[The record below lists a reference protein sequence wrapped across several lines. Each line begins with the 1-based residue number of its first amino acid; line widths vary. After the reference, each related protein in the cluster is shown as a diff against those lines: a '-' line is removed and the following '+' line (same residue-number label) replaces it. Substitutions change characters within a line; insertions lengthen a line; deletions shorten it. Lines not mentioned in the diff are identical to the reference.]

1 MFRYLLPEKG
11 DLAVTAEQIRL
22 LYHQGNTIQIL
33 GMVAAG
39 VSVTMFW
46 NVADHLLLS
55 LWFATIFFLS
65 LIRLAA
71 NFRFTQIS
79 FEDPG
84 TYNKWKNIYLSGTFL
99 SGCVWGILAFFYDP
113 SWPAPNQVMLFIIFT
128 GLIAGALNSNSS
140 VFIAFPA
147 FYLPLVLCL
156 MYVILNQTD
165 EGFYPLLI
173 LFLIYIA
180 LMYISSLKYHNRLA
194 NSLRLRFENE
204 QLAEKLAQ
212 YNKRLLELADMDELT
227 GLHNRRSLNR
237 YLRMA
242 SNQHFLDQHHLS
254 LIFLDLDYFKQYNDT
269 YGHERGD
276 QCLIRVA
283 AILKSNARQSSD
295 MMTRYGGEEFTLIL
309 ANTNAQ
315 QARQVAERIQQDLN
329 QLHLPHAASPI
340 SDHVTISIGIVTM
353 IPQQPDSCAHLLS
366 IADKALYEAK
376 KTGRNRIVHASEE
389 PSTGQEDDPILPETE
404 S

>member
-1 MFRYLLPEKG
+1 MKKVSDLFRYLLPEKG
-11 DLAVTAEQIRL
+11 DFAVTAEQIRL

-33 GMVAAG
+33 GIVAAG
-39 VSVTMFW
+39 VSVIMFW

-55 LWFATIFFLS
+55 LWFTALFLLS
-65 LIRLAA
+65 VIRLIA

-79 FEDPG
+79 FENPD
-84 TYNKWKNIYLSGTFL
+84 TFNKWKNIYLLGTFL
-99 SGCVWGILAFFYDP
+99 SGCLWSMLAFFYDP
-113 SWPAPNQVMLFIIFT
+113 SWPAPNQVMLFILFT
-128 GLIAGALNSNSS
+128 GIIAGALNSNSS

-147 FYLPLVLCL
+147 FYLPLVFSL
-156 MYVILNQTD
+156 MYVMLSQTD
-165 EGFYPLLI
+165 EGFYPLLT
-173 LFLIYIA
+173 LFIIYTA
-180 LMYISSLKYHNRLA
+180 LMYISSLKYHNRLTH
-194 NSLRLRFENE
+194 SLRLRFENE

-212 YNKRLLELADMDELT
+212 YNKRLLELADTDELT

-242 SNQHFLDQHHLS
+242 SNQHFLDQHSLS
-254 LIFLDLDYFKQYNDT
+254 LIFIDLDYFKQYNDT

-276 QCLIRVA
+276 QCLVQIA
-283 AILKSNARQSSD
+283 TILKSNARQSSD

-309 ANTNAQ
+309 ANTNAR
-315 QARQVAERIQQDLN
+315 QARLIAERIRQDLN

-389 PSTGQEDDPILPETE
+389 SFADKAD
-404 S
+404 